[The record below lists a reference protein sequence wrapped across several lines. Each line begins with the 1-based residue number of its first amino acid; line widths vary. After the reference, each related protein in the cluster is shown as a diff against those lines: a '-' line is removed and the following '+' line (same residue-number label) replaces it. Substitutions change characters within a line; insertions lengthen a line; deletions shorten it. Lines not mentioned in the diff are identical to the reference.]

1 MGNRRR
7 SSRGFLPSLHVGA
20 ASLAIFLASAMTSVG
35 ANAGNVDPIAALIT
49 ASSTVKAKAAK
60 TKKSNQTKNTKRSA
74 SKKKGATTKASK
86 RKAKPAAVKVAA
98 TKKKSSAA
106 LPPAPTRNPLR
117 GLANKASTPHQANA
131 RANTPPAPTRNALIS
146 DRVKALGPILH
157 RAVSSQDIKLLKQS
171 MDYSLKSRATDAKA
185 VWARISD
192 PAVRKLALW
201 YYLRRASGIANPMTQ
216 HRFSLKNQDWP
227 SGRLLRRRAER
238 ALLETDASPKSVQAL
253 YSKTPPKSG
262 IGKFL
267 LARAYKRSSQPK
279 KALKLAR
286 SAWHAHAIGQKIEKN
301 LLKEF
306 GDKLTNADHRRRADH
321 FLYKDKRRYL
331 STIRRVRKHLPKGE
345 QDKINLRME
354 VIKRR
359 LNAAD
364 KDYAKMG
371 PKALKDA
378 GLLFNR
384 IQLLRRKEKF
394 DHSRK
399 LLRKAPIDA
408 KGMVEPDEWWIERRL
423 QTRYALRHNKPLE
436 AYKIA
441 SRHGDISRK
450 NLCDAEFLAGW
461 IALTRLNKIKAAA
474 RHFDI
479 QRKNARSRTEI
490 AKAEYWLGRLKLK
503 QKDSIGALAHFA
515 ASAKYFRTYYG
526 QLSLQSIEHKGRMGG
541 AKSPTPSRRDL
552 KRFLARDSVQAL
564 VITHKAGLTGLTP
577 LFFNHLAWRLK
588 SPGEMMLLA
597 ELASQIHS
605 RRGSV
610 ITGKVGVYRGFALDR
625 YAYPVNALPSFDQL
639 TAKVDTA
646 LVLALARQESEF
658 NAKAKSP
665 VGARGMMQIMPATA
679 RAIARQHKV
688 RYSRSRLISD
698 PSYNIALGVAHLH
711 DLIKKYN
718 GSYILPLVAYNAGP
732 GRVRDWI
739 ESFGDPRDPNVD
751 TVDWIESI
759 PFTETRRY
767 VQRIMSSVQIFR
779 SRMDQNKR
787 HIRLVQ
793 DINRGHPNAP
803 AKDQRPPLVKV
814 NFTAQ

>member
-1 MGNRRR
+1 MGNMRK
-7 SSRGFLPSLHVGA
+7 SSGGLLLVLPAGA
-20 ASLAIFLASAMTSVG
+20 VALALFAAGTLTSPRAS
-35 ANAGNVDPIAALIT
+35 AGNVDPIAALISAGT
-49 ASSTVKAKAAK
+49 AAQAS
-60 TKKSNQTKNTKRSA
+60 QPA
-74 SKKKGATTKASK
+74 SKKDPQTQKNKS
-86 RKAKPAAVKVAA
+86 AKKQKTALG
-98 TKKKSSAA
+98 KKKSLAKKTSSKA
-106 LPPAPTRNPLR
+106 LPPTPIRNPLR
-117 GLANKASTPHQANA
+117 PLANKTAVSA
-131 RANTPPAPTRNALIS
+131 RRSSAPPVPTRHGLIA
-146 DRVKALGPILH
+146 DRVKALAPVLH
-157 RAVSSQDIKLLKQS
+157 RTVSSQDLKLLKQS
-171 MDYSLKSRATDAKA
+171 MDHSLRSRGADARA
-185 VWARISD
+185 ARARISD

-201 YYLRRASGIANPMTQ
+201 YYLRKASGIPDPTTM
-216 HRFSLKNQDWP
+216 HRFTRKNQDWP

-238 ALLETDASPKSVQAL
+238 ALLETNASPKIVHAL
-253 YSKTPPKSG
+253 YRKTPPRSG
-262 IGKFL
+262 IGKYL
-267 LARAYKRSSQPK
+267 QARAYKNASQPQ

-286 SAWHAHAIGQKIEKN
+286 AAWHAHALGAKIEKS
-301 LLKEF
+301 LLKDF
-306 GDKLTNADHRRRADH
+306 GDKLTTADHRRRADH

-331 STIRRVRKHLPKGE
+331 STIRRVRKLLPKGE

-364 KDYAKMG
+364 KDYAKLG
-371 PKALKDA
+371 TKALKDA

-384 IQLLRRKEKF
+384 IQLLRRQEKF

-399 LLRKAPIDA
+399 LLSQAPIDA
-408 KGMVEPDEWWIERRL
+408 KTMVEPDEWWIERRL

-441 SRHGDISRK
+441 SRHGEISRK
-450 NLCDAEFLAGW
+450 SKCDAQFLAGW
-461 IALTRLNKIKAAA
+461 IALTRLNKTKAAA
-474 RHFDI
+474 RHFAA
-479 QRKNARSRTEI
+479 QRKHAQSRTEI

-503 QKDSIGALAHFA
+503 QKDAIGALAHFA

-526 QLSLQSIEHKGRMGG
+526 QLALQSIEHKGRIGNII
-541 AKSPTPSRRDL
+541 APAPSRRDL
-552 KRFLARDSVQAL
+552 KRFLARDSVRAL
-564 VITHKAGLTGLTP
+564 IVAHKAGLRGLTP
-577 LFFNHLAWRLK
+577 IFFNHLAWHLK
-588 SPGEMMLLA
+588 SPGEMTLLA

-610 ITGKVGVYRGFALDR
+610 ITGKVGIYRGFTLDR
-625 YAYPVNALPSFDQL
+625 YAYPTNALPSFKNL

-665 VGARGMMQIMPATA
+665 VGARGMMQIMPGTA

-711 DLIKKYN
+711 DLIKQYN

-732 GRVRDWI
+732 GRVRSWI
-739 ESFGDPRDPNVD
+739 ESFGDPRDPNVN

-779 SRMDQNKR
+779 SRMDQK
-787 HIRLVQ
+787 I
-793 DINRGHPNAP
+793 AM
-803 AKDQRPPLVKV
+803 
-814 NFTAQ
+814 

>member
-1 MGNRRR
+1 MGKTRR
-7 SSRGFLPSLHVGA
+7 SSSGLLSGLLVGA
-20 ASLAIFLASAMTSVG
+20 VSVATCLSGALTSQG
-35 ANAGNVDPIAALIT
+35 ARAGEVDSIAALLA
-49 ASSTVKAKAAK
+49 ASKAPKGATKTTPKTSQTK
-60 TKKSNQTKNTKRSA
+60 TKKAATSNKKSA
-74 SKKKGATTKASK
+74 
-86 RKAKPAAVKVAA
+86 AKPATNNAPA
-98 TKKKSSAA
+98 TKKKSLTA

-117 GLANKASTPHQANA
+117 DLATKRSST
-131 RANTPPAPTRNALIS
+131 NTPPAPTRNGLIA
-146 DRVKALGPILH
+146 DRVKALAPVLH
-157 RAVSSQDIKLLKQS
+157 RAVSSRDIKLLKQS
-171 MDYSLKSRATDAKA
+171 MDHALKSRTTDAKA
-185 VWARISD
+185 LWSRISD
-192 PAVRKLALW
+192 PAVRKLAQW
-201 YYLRRASGIANPMTQ
+201 YYLRKASGIHDPMTM
-216 HRFSLKNQDWP
+216 HRFTAKNQDWP

-238 ALLETDASPKSVQAL
+238 ALLEKDASPKSILAL
-253 YSKTPPKSG
+253 YRKKPPKSG
-262 IGKFL
+262 VGKFL
-267 LARAYKRSSQPK
+267 LARAYKRSSQNK

-286 SAWHAHAIGQKIEKN
+286 SVWHSHAIGEKIEKN

-331 STIRRVRKHLPKGE
+331 GTIRRVRKHLPKSE

-371 PKALKDA
+371 DKALKDP

-394 DHSRK
+394 DQSRK

-423 QTRYALRHNKPLE
+423 QTRYALRHNKPKE
-436 AYKIA
+436 AYRIA

-461 IALTRLNKIKAAA
+461 IALTRLNKVKAAA
-474 RHFDI
+474 RHFAAE
-479 QRKNARSRTEI
+479 RKNAQSRTEI
-490 AKAEYWLGRLKLK
+490 AKAEYWLGRLRLK

-526 QLSLQSIEHKGRMGG
+526 QLSLQSIEHKGRVGNT
-541 AKSPTPSRRDL
+541 KSPAPSRRDL
-552 KRFLARDSVQAL
+552 KRFLARDSVRAL
-564 VITHKAGLTGLTP
+564 VVTHKAGLTGLTP

-588 SPGEMMLLA
+588 SPGEMTLLG

-625 YAYPVNALPSFDQL
+625 YAYPINALPSFNQL
-639 TAKVDTA
+639 TAKIDMA
-646 LVLALARQESEF
+646 LVYALARQESEF

-665 VGARGMMQIMPATA
+665 VGARGMMQIMPGTA

-688 RYSRSRLISD
+688 RYSRSKLISD

-751 TVDWIESI
+751 TVNWIESI

-767 VQRIMSSVQIFR
+767 VQRIMSSSQIFR
-779 SRMDQNKR
+779 SRMDPSKR
-787 HIRLVQ
+787 QITLVQ
-793 DINRGHPNAP
+793 DINRGHPNVP
-803 AKDQRPPLVKV
+803 ASDQRPPVVKV
-814 NFTAQ
+814 NFSDQ